1 MIHKK
6 REPDRKPD
14 PRPPGNFMDEAE
26 CQYRFACIVIFPKCP
41 AQLLE
46 LWEPDTGQK
55 TRPWKTE
62 SFYGWIV
69 MSMQIYMHWFFF
81 DRTNHHKDIEPLS
94 HTLMKKRHLN
104 NEKETLKWKGRRT
117 PTLWRETLKI
127 KILLSGSG
135 FRKIFDFKMIQNR
148 ILRGAFDIEF
158 VSKTSPFPKGPHRPR
173 VTICL

>member
-104 NEKETLKWKGRRT
+104 EKGEEPQHYGVRPSKLRNFY
-117 PTLWRETLKI
+117 PDPD
-127 KILLSGSG
+127 SGK
-135 FRKIFDFKMIQNR
+135 FLDFKRTQNDSKSDSKR
-148 ILRGAFDIEF
+148 PFDIEF
-158 VSKTSPFPKGPHRPR
+158 VSKTSPFPKGLHRPR
-173 VTICL
+173 VIYL